1 MPPRSTNVMP
11 RMERER
17 RFVHGGAMERNAMK
31 ELLARSWWMLALQG
45 IVALLF
51 GALALLL
58 PGLTLLWLVA
68 LFAAY
73 AIITGAVALWG
84 AVKNRTMDKAWWLM
98 LILGLVSVAAGAL
111 AVVYPDIT
119 ALALVLL
126 MGANALVTGALEV
139 AMALRVRKAVRNEWL
154 LIVAGVVS
162 ILFGAMVLIFPGAG
176 ALALVWLISFYA
188 IASGILLLSL
198 AFHVKGWGSKREAV
212 TDHLQSA
219 H

>member
-1 MPPRSTNVMP
+1 
-11 RMERER
+11 
-17 RFVHGGAMERNAMK
+17 MK

-98 LILGLVSVAAGAL
+98 LLLGLVSVAAGAL

-119 ALALVLL
+119 AL
-126 MGANALVTGALEV
+126 
-139 AMALRVRKAVRNEWL
+139 RRRK
-154 LIVAGVVS
+154 
-162 ILFGAMVLIFPGAG
+162 
-176 ALALVWLISFYA
+176 
-188 IASGILLLSL
+188 
-198 AFHVKGWGSKREAV
+198 
-212 TDHLQSA
+212 
-219 H
+219 

>member
-1 MPPRSTNVMP
+1 MPIRGKP
-11 RMERER
+11 E
-17 RFVHGGAMERNAMK
+17 GDAMK
-31 ELLARSWWMLALQG
+31 EFLARSWWMLALQG

-98 LILGLVSVAAGAL
+98 LILGLVGVAAGAL

-188 IASGILLLSL
+188 MLSGVLLLSL
-198 AFHVKGWGSKREAV
+198 AFRVKGWGSNGASV
-212 TDHLQSA
+212 QDHLQSA